1 MRKQIDSIF
10 VYLFFIA
17 CWIFFFYFYPYH
29 LHYKEQI
36 TLCVLQPDFL
46 QMYLQKPAF
55 LTEICGDYL
64 TQFFLWTGGGSNIL
78 TLTFVFIWLGLRIA
92 LRKTGITSHVSL
104 WALLPIVAEWALSC
118 HLEYPLSMSL
128 GLMCSVWAFLLST
141 LSTSTRTRGI
151 LHVVML
157 IILYCAV
164 GAHFFAY
171 VILATVYECKQFNN
185 YKLSFFLLL
194 ISLLIPIGGSYFYFL
209 TPRQSYFYPL
219 ISGYMLRQ
227 PFVFLLTEGFLLLS
241 LIPVFISRQYK
252 QWIALFTVLT
262 LGTITITKAYNAS
275 EEKTLA
281 FSSEAYFGHWD
292 KIIRLNE
299 NNSYPT
305 YLSAYYTN
313 LAYARQDKLCDELM
327 LHYQPAFHGLLL
339 QINESTGYIYAMA
352 SPDALMECGDMA
364 QAQHSAM
371 LAMTFTPHQRSSRMV
386 RKLAEIA
393 IINEDYSVA
402 QKYLR
407 MLSHTSLHRSW
418 ARERLELIKSGQC
431 DSIPYWT
438 HKRRMLPQQD
448 TLFSANQWRTSLV
461 NLIESNPQNKMA
473 ADYLL
478 CFHLLN
484 KDLQLF
490 KKDYARYYYPTF
502 GSLPSRLYQEALI
515 ACMNEKENPQEQL
528 KHYRI
533 SAKVYKDCLQYLSIY
548 EDAKGDGRALEKL
561 FGKTY
566 WFYYYYA
573 QLKP

>member
-1 MRKQIDSIF
+1 
-10 VYLFFIA
+10 
-17 CWIFFFYFYPYH
+17 
-29 LHYKEQI
+29 
-36 TLCVLQPDFL
+36 
-46 QMYLQKPAF
+46 
-55 LTEICGDYL
+55 
-64 TQFFLWTGGGSNIL
+64 
-78 TLTFVFIWLGLRIA
+78 
-92 LRKTGITSHVSL
+92 
-104 WALLPIVAEWALSC
+104 
-118 HLEYPLSMSL
+118 
-128 GLMCSVWAFLLST
+128 
-141 LSTSTRTRGI
+141 
-151 LHVVML
+151 
-157 IILYCAV
+157 
-164 GAHFFAY
+164 
-171 VILATVYECKQFNN
+171 
-185 YKLSFFLLL
+185 
-194 ISLLIPIGGSYFYFL
+194 
-209 TPRQSYFYPL
+209 
-219 ISGYMLRQ
+219 
-227 PFVFLLTEGFLLLS
+227 
-241 LIPVFISRQYK
+241 
-252 QWIALFTVLT
+252 
-262 LGTITITKAYNAS
+262 
-275 EEKTLA
+275 
-281 FSSEAYFGHWD
+281 
-292 KIIRLNE
+292 
-299 NNSYPT
+299 
-305 YLSAYYTN
+305 
-313 LAYARQDKLCDELM
+313 
-327 LHYQPAFHGLLL
+327 
-339 QINESTGYIYAMA
+339 MA

-418 ARERLELIKSGQC
+418 AKERLELIKSGQC

-490 KKDYARYYYPTF
+490 KKDYDRYYYPTF

>member
-1 MRKQIDSIF
+1 
-10 VYLFFIA
+10 
-17 CWIFFFYFYPYH
+17 
-29 LHYKEQI
+29 
-36 TLCVLQPDFL
+36 
-46 QMYLQKPAF
+46 
-55 LTEICGDYL
+55 
-64 TQFFLWTGGGSNIL
+64 
-78 TLTFVFIWLGLRIA
+78 
-92 LRKTGITSHVSL
+92 
-104 WALLPIVAEWALSC
+104 
-118 HLEYPLSMSL
+118 
-128 GLMCSVWAFLLST
+128 
-141 LSTSTRTRGI
+141 
-151 LHVVML
+151 
-157 IILYCAV
+157 
-164 GAHFFAY
+164 
-171 VILATVYECKQFNN
+171 
-185 YKLSFFLLL
+185 
-194 ISLLIPIGGSYFYFL
+194 
-209 TPRQSYFYPL
+209 
-219 ISGYMLRQ
+219 MLRQ

-241 LIPVFISRQYK
+241 LLPVFIFRQCK

-281 FSSEAYFGHWD
+281 FSSEAYFGHWG
-292 KIIRLNE
+292 KVIRLNKD
-299 NNSYPT
+299 NSYPT

-313 LAYARQDKLCDELM
+313 LAYARQNKLCDELM

-431 DSIPYWT
+431 DSIPYWA

-490 KKDYARYYYPTF
+490 KKDYDRYYYPTF